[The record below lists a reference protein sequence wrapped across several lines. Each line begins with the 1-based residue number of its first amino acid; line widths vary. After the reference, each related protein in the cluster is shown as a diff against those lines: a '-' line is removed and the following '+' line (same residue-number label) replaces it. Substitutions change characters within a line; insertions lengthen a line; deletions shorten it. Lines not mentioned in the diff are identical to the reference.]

1 MRGLH
6 VSSATFLKRGNFC
19 DFLFIYLDGNPSK
32 KGIEA
37 VHVRLDF
44 TKLCSF
50 FCCHPG
56 VRVHLQIR
64 CLAMS
69 LSGSHCG
76 WVDERLAL

>member
-1 MRGLH
+1 MTSCLFTWME
-6 VSSATFLKRGNFC
+6 TFQ
-19 DFLFIYLDGNPSK
+19 
-32 KGIEA
+32 KGDRSCACE
-37 VHVRLDF
+37 VRLY
-44 TKLCSF
+44 KVVLL

-76 WVDERLAL
+76 WVDERLAI

>member
-1 MRGLH
+1 MFLLPL
-6 VSSATFLKRGNFC
+6 FLKRGNFC
-19 DFLFIYLDGNPSK
+19 DLLFIYIYLDGNPSK

-50 FCCHPG
+50 F
-56 VRVHLQIR
+56 VVTLVSRVQLRIR

-76 WVDERLAL
+76 WVDERLAI